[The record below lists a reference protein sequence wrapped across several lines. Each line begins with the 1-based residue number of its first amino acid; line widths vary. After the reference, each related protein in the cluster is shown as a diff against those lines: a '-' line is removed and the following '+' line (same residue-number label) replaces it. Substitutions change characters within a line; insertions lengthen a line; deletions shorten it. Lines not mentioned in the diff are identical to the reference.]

1 MHVSFSYHPVT
12 GIRLSEETISG
23 SIGETHQLLATVEP
37 EGTTL
42 VHTGAADIKDYYWE
56 SDDENVATIDE
67 KTGLVTFKNAGSTV
81 VRCVSYDGGIYSECR
96 VSTEGDR
103 TALKAAIEKYKNTDY
118 TQYEYEYGMEFKN
131 AYEHAMVVLNDK
143 SMSQENIDAA
153 ASALESAGEALAT
166 HPYVSVS
173 TINVKYETQSR
184 NLLDIATSVGG
195 GTVG

>member
-1 MHVSFSYHPVT
+1 M
-12 GIRLSEETISG
+12 
-23 SIGETHQLLATVEP
+23 
-37 EGTTL
+37 
-42 VHTGAADIKDYYWE
+42 
-56 SDDENVATIDE
+56 
-67 KTGLVTFKNAGSTV
+67 VTFKNAGSTV

-118 TQYEYEYGMEFKN
+118 TQYEYEYGMAFKN

-184 NLLDIATSVGG
+184 NLLDNATSVGG
-195 GTVG
+195 GTVGSNGAVSIDLSKKYSNYNNYNDIFLTASCEPEGAMYKFVNWEVIENQI